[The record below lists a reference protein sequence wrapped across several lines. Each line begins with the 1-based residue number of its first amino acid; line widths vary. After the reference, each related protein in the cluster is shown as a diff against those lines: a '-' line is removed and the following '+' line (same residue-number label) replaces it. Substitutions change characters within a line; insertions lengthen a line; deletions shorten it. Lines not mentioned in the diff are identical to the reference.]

1 MAVQLNIEVMGNI
14 SCFDWTF
21 GKLPEKRR
29 PKIYP
34 APTICYLI
42 AARVATGHV
51 VIMKDITT
59 TTLHECFTHFVT
71 TLDTI
76 FF

>member
-21 GKLPEKRR
+21 GKLPEKR

-51 VIMKDITT
+51 VIMNDITT
-59 TTLHECFTHFVT
+59 LRGCFAHLVT

-76 FF
+76 FL